1 MLKFEFP
8 KHNYNFNK
16 HVSAI
21 VRWTASLLS
30 MAEGI
35 VDVV

>member
-1 MLKFEFP
+1 MLKFELP
-8 KHNYNFNK
+8 KHSYNFED

-21 VRWTASLLS
+21 VRWTASFLS

-35 VDVV
+35 VDIV